1 MQDPANF
8 GEALRQHR
16 IAHRL
21 TQAQLAEVAG
31 LSERGISDLERG
43 LKHPQRGT
51 LHLLVDALGLS
62 AVDAAAF
69 ELMGRTRVPRSPP
82 DNNGLTVVR
91 HNLPSTLT
99 SFVGR
104 QDEISTLQGVLSPQ

>member
-1 MQDPANF
+1 M
-8 GEALRQHR
+8 
-16 IAHRL
+16 
-21 TQAQLAEVAG
+21 AG

-69 ELMGRTRVPRSPP
+69 ELMGRTHVPRSPP
-82 DNNGLTVVR
+82 DNHGPTVVR

-104 QDEISTLQGVLSPQ
+104 EDEMLCFKVCFDPVGRTPRPPAW